1 LLLALAKAIAGFSN
15 RKVHLYGFFI
25 YLNRS
30 SYRNRDGF
38 TPPRPEVKDLHGRKN
53 SKYELVFFYIPP
65 IMSNKSHGVGKAV
78 IFIVLGLIFGGI
90 LGESLG
96 WLLGHIG
103 TLMNA
108 GGEDNVVRNFFVR
121 AWELKIGYMEDGSP
135 LLIDLYMLK
144 FNLGFTLRLNI
155 VSIIGVV
162 VALYMM
168 KWSGNR

>member
-1 LLLALAKAIAGFSN
+1 
-15 RKVHLYGFFI
+15 
-25 YLNRS
+25 
-30 SYRNRDGF
+30 
-38 TPPRPEVKDLHGRKN
+38 
-53 SKYELVFFYIPP
+53 
-65 IMSNKSHGVGKAV
+65 MSNKSSGVGKAI
-78 IFIVLGLIFGGI
+78 IFIMLGLIFGGI

-96 WLLGHIG
+96 WLFGHIG

-121 AWELKIGYMEDGSP
+121 AWELKIGYLEDGSP

>member
-1 LLLALAKAIAGFSN
+1 MSRANNTIGRAI
-15 RKVHLYGFFI
+15 VFI
-25 YLNRS
+25 
-30 SYRNRDGF
+30 
-38 TPPRPEVKDLHGRKN
+38 T
-53 SKYELVFFYIPP
+53 
-65 IMSNKSHGVGKAV
+65 
-78 IFIVLGLIFGGI
+78 LGLIFGGI

-96 WLLGHIG
+96 WLFGHIG

-121 AWELKIGYMEDGSP
+121 AWELKIGYLDDDSP

-155 VSIIGVV
+155 ISIVGVV
-162 VALYMM
+162 AALYMM

>member
-1 LLLALAKAIAGFSN
+1 LLLALAKAITGFSD
-15 RKVHLYGFFI
+15 RKIHFYGVFI

-30 SYRNRDGF
+30 SYRNREGIV
-38 TPPRPEVKDLHGRKN
+38 PPRPEVKDLHEKKN
-53 SKYELVFFYIPP
+53 SKYEFVFFYIPP
-65 IMSNKSHGVGKAV
+65 IMSNKGNGVGRAV
-78 IFIVLGLIFGGI
+78 VFIMLGLIFGGI

-96 WLLGHIG
+96 WLFGHIG

-121 AWELKIGYMEDGSP
+121 AWELKMGYLDDGSP

-162 VALYMM
+162 GALYMM

>member
-1 LLLALAKAIAGFSN
+1 
-15 RKVHLYGFFI
+15 
-25 YLNRS
+25 
-30 SYRNRDGF
+30 
-38 TPPRPEVKDLHGRKN
+38 
-53 SKYELVFFYIPP
+53 
-65 IMSNKSHGVGKAV
+65 MSNKSSSVGRV
-78 IFIVLGLIFGGI
+78 VVFVVLGLIFGGI

-103 TLMNA
+103 LLMNA

-121 AWELKIGYMEDGSP
+121 AWELKIGYLDDGSP

-162 VALYMM
+162 VGLYMM
-168 KWSGNR
+168 KWSGSR

>member
-1 LLLALAKAIAGFSN
+1 
-15 RKVHLYGFFI
+15 
-25 YLNRS
+25 
-30 SYRNRDGF
+30 
-38 TPPRPEVKDLHGRKN
+38 
-53 SKYELVFFYIPP
+53 
-65 IMSNKSHGVGKAV
+65 MSNKGNGVGRAV
-78 IFIVLGLIFGGI
+78 VFIMLGLIFGGI

-96 WLLGHIG
+96 WLFGHIG

-121 AWELKIGYMEDGSP
+121 AWELKMGYLDDGSP

-162 VALYMM
+162 GALYMM